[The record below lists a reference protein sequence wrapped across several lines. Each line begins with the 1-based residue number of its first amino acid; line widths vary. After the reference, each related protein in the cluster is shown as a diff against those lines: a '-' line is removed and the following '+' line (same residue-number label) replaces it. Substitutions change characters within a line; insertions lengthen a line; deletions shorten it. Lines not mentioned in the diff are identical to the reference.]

1 MLTKADII
9 LMWDKNIITVQE
21 LKDETIIDGSI
32 KKLSYQEFYERV
44 LIHPSEMYDY
54 GEKILTLNKRE
65 LADWQ
70 EEHPNLTKKLRKQ
83 YQEYMANLKAE
94 LDSKDIPDISEDEI

>member
-1 MLTKADII
+1 MLTKSDII
-9 LMWDKNIITVQE
+9 SMWDKNIITVQD
-21 LKDETIIDGSI
+21 LKDETLVEGSI
-32 KKLSYQEFYERV
+32 KKLSIQEFYERV
-44 LIHPSEMYDY
+44 LIHPNELNNY
-54 GEKILTLNKRE
+54 GEKILVLNKRE
-65 LADWQ
+65 LANWQ

>member
-9 LMWDKNIITVQE
+9 SMWDKNIITVYD
-21 LKDETIIDGSI
+21 LKEETLVEGSI
-32 KKLSYQEFYERV
+32 KKLSEQEFYERV
-44 LIHPSEMYDY
+44 LIHPSEISDY

-65 LADWQ
+65 LANWQ
-70 EEHPNLTKKLRKQ
+70 EEHPNITKKLRKQ